1 MSEGQKLNEI
11 LFLELSAR
19 YEEARGQRD
28 RGLRYLRDAVKI
40 EESMRPPNGAAD
52 PIKPSHELLGEMLL
66 RAGQFAEAATAFDAC
81 LQRMPNRPRSLH
93 GAATA
98 YAKAGKTDVAR
109 ERKAALD
116 AFWKGKP
123 WS

>member
-1 MSEGQKLNEI
+1 
-11 LFLELSAR
+11 
-19 YEEARGQRD
+19 
-28 RGLRYLRDAVKI
+28 
-40 EESMRPPNGAAD
+40 
-52 PIKPSHELLGEMLL
+52 
-66 RAGQFAEAATAFDAC
+66 
-81 LQRMPNRPRSLH
+81 MPNRPRSLH

-98 YAKAGKTDVAR
+98 YAKSGKTDLAR